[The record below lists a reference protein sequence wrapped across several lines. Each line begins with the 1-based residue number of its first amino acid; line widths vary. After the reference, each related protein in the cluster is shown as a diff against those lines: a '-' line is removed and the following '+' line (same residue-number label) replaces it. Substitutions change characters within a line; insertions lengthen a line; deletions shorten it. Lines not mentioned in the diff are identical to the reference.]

1 MSHIRLNDYSC
12 ILKEII
18 RMVFREGGWHFR
30 ILTIPHLTYERDHAG
45 YKQNKPDG
53 QKFPDTQGH
62 DIVLSCVSKRDIFYH
77 FPVNTKV
84 MAGFN
89 FNPLTGLLIIIIGI
103 AFIVAASAL
112 FLTGNIGWMFI
123 SVISSFI
130 LIIVG
135 SIIYF
140 AGETA
145 ES

>member
-1 MSHIRLNDYSC
+1 MC
-12 ILKEII
+12 VK
-18 RMVFREGGWHFR
+18 
-30 ILTIPHLTYERDHAG
+30 T
-45 YKQNKPDG
+45 
-53 QKFPDTQGH
+53 GH
-62 DIVLSCVSKRDIFYH
+62 FYH
-77 FPVNTKV
+77 FSVNTNV

-112 FLTGNIGWMFI
+112 FLIGNIGWMFI

-130 LIIVG
+130 LIIAG

-140 AGETA
+140 AEETT